1 MSRPGASMRSGG
13 SGFPPG
19 TPRPGRCSSRRPAG
33 ASARAAAPST
43 ARRGTSSPAAPRYTQ
58 RSWSCS
64 RRTCPRSCAR
74 PERPAFTASTRCETG
89 RAHVARMLARFPRIA
104 CVESSRKIGGPMASQ
119 LLATKS
125 IAELHEQE
133 STGNQLRRALTAT
146 QLTLLGIGGV
156 IGTGIFVLTGV
167 AAANNAGPALP
178 LSFIVAG
185 IGCTFAGLCYAEFAA
200 MIPVSGSA
208 YSYSYAT
215 LGEGIAWFIGWNL
228 LLEYLVAVA
237 TVSAGWSGDAVSLL
251 EQLHIHIPPALAN
264 APLDK
269 GEDALHW
276 VRTGAII
283 NLPAMLIV
291 AVIATI
297 CYIGIKQSA
306 VFNSV
311 IVTIKVTVIVLF
323 ILFGVSFIDTANWH
337 PFVPPNAGQFGA
349 FGWSGIMAASGVI
362 FFAYIGFDAIS
373 TAAQESKN
381 PQRDMPIGIL
391 ASLVICTVLY
401 VIVSTV
407 LTGMVS
413 YKDLNVAA
421 PVALALDKYPGLH
434 WLGIPV
440 KLGAVAGM
448 TSVMLVMT
456 IAQARIFFAM
466 ARDGLLPSWFGRV
479 HPRFRTPSTGTVVT
493 GVFAALIGGVFPVG
507 ILGHLVSIGTLA
519 AFVTVCLGVLVLR
532 VTRPEL
538 PRPFRAPAPWFTCI
552 AGALVCGAM
561 MLSLGADTWWRLI
574 VWTAVGVLI
583 YAFYGYHHSCLRSAA
598 NGAAASARA

>member
-1 MSRPGASMRSGG
+1 M
-13 SGFPPG
+13 
-19 TPRPGRCSSRRPAG
+19 
-33 ASARAAAPST
+33 
-43 ARRGTSSPAAPRYTQ
+43 
-58 RSWSCS
+58 
-64 RRTCPRSCAR
+64 
-74 PERPAFTASTRCETG
+74 
-89 RAHVARMLARFPRIA
+89 VAR
-104 CVESSRKIGGPMASQ
+104 Q

-228 LLEYLVAVA
+228 VLEYLFAVA
-237 TVSAGWSGDAVSLL
+237 TVSVGWSGYAVSLL
-251 EQLHIHIPPALAN
+251 DQLHIHIPDALSH
-264 APLDK
+264 APLDQ
-269 GEDALHW
+269 GADALHL
-276 VRTGAII
+276 RFTGAII
-283 NLPAMLIV
+283 NLPAILIV

-306 VFNSV
+306 AFNSV

-323 ILFGVSFIDTANWH
+323 ILFGVSYINTANWH
-337 PFVPPNAGQFGA
+337 PFVPPNAGSWGVY
-349 FGWSGIMAASGVI
+349 GPSGILAAAGVI

-373 TAAQESKN
+373 TAAQEAKN
-381 PQRDMPIGIL
+381 PQRDMPVGIL
-391 ASLVICTVLY
+391 ASLVICTILY
-401 VIVSTV
+401 VIVATV

-413 YKDLNVAA
+413 YRELNVAA

-466 ARDGLLPSWFGRV
+466 ARDGLLPPFFGRV
-479 HPRFRTPSTGTVVT
+479 HPRFRTPSTGTIVT
-493 GVFAALIGGVFPVG
+493 GISAAIIGGLFPVG
-507 ILGHLVSIGTLA
+507 LLGHLVSIGTLA
-519 AFVTVCLGVLVLR
+519 AFVTVCIGVLVLR
-532 VTRPEL
+532 RTRPDL
-538 PRPFRAPAPWFTCI
+538 PRPFRAPWPWFTCI
-552 AGALVCGAM
+552 AGAAVCGLM
-561 MLSLGADTWWRLI
+561 MVSLGGATWVRLV
-574 VWTAVGVLI
+574 VWTAIGVII
-583 YAFYGYHHSCLRSAA
+583 YAVYGYRHSCVGRAA
-598 NGAAASARA
+598 NGAAGDARPA